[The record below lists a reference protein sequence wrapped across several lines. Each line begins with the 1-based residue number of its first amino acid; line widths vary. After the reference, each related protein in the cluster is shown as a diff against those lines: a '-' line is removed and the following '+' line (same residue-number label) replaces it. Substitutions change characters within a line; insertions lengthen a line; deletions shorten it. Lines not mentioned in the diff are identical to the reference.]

1 MNDDIKVNEV
11 VSKDDVPVNDKGT
24 NVLYYH
30 PKFTHRVFANL
41 LDILIFI
48 FVFFAC
54 FLGVREIIR
63 ANPTYQNKSAQLT
76 QIKLDTGMYDYD
88 DDNILRD
95 IVSVLNNDKGQSAKS
110 RAVKSRKAID
120 TFLSYVEANST
131 NEMYQNIV
139 KDYRDFRL
147 DGSMTHSDIPLFVIN
162 ENDEVIENPVLI
174 ESVESVSSQ
183 VYVTYYEKAY
193 KPYID
198 NHVQAYLVIAIPAYK
213 EIIQY
218 QNNLLLWVNIFAVY
232 CFTGLLVYL
241 VPPLIFRRGRMTL
254 GKLLYGIG
262 LVDSNCL
269 SPSIGRFL
277 ARFAIFYFSILV
289 LSILTFGIPMI
300 ISLSLMVFSKNKQ
313 GFPDYML
320 RLTEVDAKRT
330 KIYLSFQE
338 VELEKL
344 NVDKKP
350 IDFTP
355 RHFD

>member
-1 MNDDIKVNEV
+1 MNDDIKINEI
-11 VSKDDVPVNDKGT
+11 VSKDDVPLNDKDT
-24 NVLYYH
+24 KILYYH
-30 PKFTHRVFANL
+30 PKFTHRIFANL

-54 FLGVREIIR
+54 FLGVREIIK

-76 QIKLDTGMYDYD
+76 QIKVDTGMYAYD

-95 IVSVLNNDKGQSAKS
+95 IVSVLNNDKGQTAKS
-110 RAVKSRKAID
+110 RAVRSRKAID
-120 TFLSYVEANST
+120 TFLTYVEANST
-131 NEMYQNIV
+131 NEIYQEIV

-147 DGSMTHSDIPLFVIN
+147 DESMTHSDIPLFVLD
-162 ENDEVIENPVLI
+162 ENNQVVENPTLI
-174 ESVESVSSQ
+174 NSVESVSSQ

-198 NHVQAYLVIAIPAYK
+198 NHVQAYLVIAIPTYK

-232 CFTGLLVYL
+232 CFTGILVYF
-241 VPPLIFRRGRMTL
+241 VPPLFFRHGRMTL
-254 GKLLYGIG
+254 GKFLYGIG

-269 SPSIGRFL
+269 SPSFPRFL
-277 ARFAIFYFSILV
+277 ARFAIFYLSILV
-289 LSILTFGIPMI
+289 LSILTFGVPMI
-300 ISLSLMVFSKNKQ
+300 LSLTLMVFSKNKQ

-350 IDFTP
+350 VDFTP